1 MKRVKCPKC
10 DNYITFDETKYTEGQ
25 SLVFQCPQCNRQ
37 FGIRIGVSTLHK
49 THKEERLEAAKAAAK
64 AAASKSP
71 EETIT
76 PHQGGAN
83 GGGLS
88 SYGSIIVVE
97 NVFHYRQVLPLQL
110 GDNVIGRYVRGTNI
124 NTPIETVDPSV
135 DTTHCVINVSL
146 SPHQKSSPRQKSSP
160 PRGELERGLRYTL
173 RDGPSGTGT
182 FVGNTILRDQD
193 RLRIEDG
200 TIITIGATT
209 LILQAGDAPE
219 EETTAAPKRPRRRG

>member
-64 AAASKSP
+64 AAAAKAAASKSP

-76 PHQGGAN
+76 PPQEGAY

-146 SPHQKSSPRQKSSP
+146 SP
-160 PRGELERGLRYTL
+160 PRGELERGLIYTL